1 MLIAAP
7 ALAPAADIAG
17 LADQTWLLREI
28 GSGTRGAVA
37 ELLDRID
44 IDPLSLTLGSNGAI
58 RKSVEVGLGISVLSR
73 DAVTGQLE
81 RGALVEWTVP
91 PFPVDRPW
99 HVVTRADRPVPA
111 TTELFVAH
119 LLDTGFDE
127 PT

>member
-1 MLIAAP
+1 M
-7 ALAPAADIAG
+7 
-17 LADQTWLLREI
+17 
-28 GSGTRGAVA
+28 
-37 ELLDRID
+37 
-44 IDPLSLTLGSNGAI
+44 
-58 RKSVEVGLGISVLSR
+58 LSR

-99 HVVTRADRPVPA
+99 HVVTRTDRPVPA

-119 LLDTGFDE
+119 LLDTGFDG